1 MFKQHNPDSQQ
12 KDRDN
17 PNEQNIRKQ
26 VLMVN
31 NSKISA
37 FLMVNKSLQRHV
49 DGSLPHLKKSYLLQP
64 KLSSP
69 FSKEIKTSNSKEH
82 Y

>member
-1 MFKQHNPDSQQ
+1 
-12 KDRDN
+12 
-17 PNEQNIRKQ
+17 
-26 VLMVN
+26 
-31 NSKISA
+31 
-37 FLMVNKSLQRHV
+37 MVNKSLQRDV